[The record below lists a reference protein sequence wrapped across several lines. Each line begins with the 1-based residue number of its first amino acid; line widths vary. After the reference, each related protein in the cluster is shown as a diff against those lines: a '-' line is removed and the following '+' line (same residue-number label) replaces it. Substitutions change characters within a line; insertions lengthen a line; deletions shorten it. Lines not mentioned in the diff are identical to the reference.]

1 VTTNQGRAAEALQVL
16 GDDTRRSIVEELA
29 RGEASVGQLAERLPV
44 SRPAVSQHLAV
55 LKGAGLVR
63 DRAEGTRRI
72 YRLDPAGIELLR
84 TYLDLLWSQALDGLA
99 GMAAEPTDHEPT
111 HREPR
116 SEP

>member
-1 VTTNQGRAAEALQVL
+1 VTTNQRATEALQVL

-84 TYLDLLWSQALDGLA
+84 TYLDLLWSQALEGLA
-99 GMAAEPTDHEPT
+99 AAAAEPLHDH
-111 HREPR
+111 PR
-116 SEP
+116 SHP